1 MVTTD
6 NGCVL
11 EELDE
16 VSRGTSLE
24 RLEPE
29 ALMRMTSDGGS
40 STSLWAQTA
49 EDVPLATDAEPA
61 PETDIAVIGA
71 GIAGLTTAL
80 ELVRCGARVMVLD
93 DGPIGGGETGRT
105 SAHLTSAIDDLY
117 HVIERKRGRRVAALV
132 AESHMA
138 AIDKI
143 ESNVRELSI
152 DCEFQR
158 VDGYLFAPPG
168 ERHERKLEREYEAAR
183 RAGLLVDRVER
194 APLPFDTGPAL
205 RFARQAQ
212 FHPLK
217 YLRGLA
223 RAVVSGGG
231 ALVTGAHVD
240 AVEPG
245 APVTLRL
252 AGGRKVACRVAVDA
266 TNGALTSP
274 VKLAIQQAAYRSY
287 VITYEL
293 TPGRI
298 PDALYWDTADPY
310 HYLRVARG
318 PDGRELLIVGGSDH
332 RTGQGDPGHA
342 FVELD
347 RWVRRWISIA
357 GAIVARWSGQI
368 LEPADSLAYIGKCPG
383 LDHVYLVSGDS
394 GEGLTH
400 GTIAGMLLPE
410 LMRGKR
416 SPWAE
421 VYDPA
426 RSHLRSLG
434 TLLKEATR
442 STLAYADWL
451 RGGDVGSSDD
461 VARGEGAVVRR
472 GLHFVACY
480 RDAGG
485 MCHERSATCTHLGGV
500 VSWNA
505 VEKTWDCPCHGSRF
519 DPYGRVLNGP
529 ATSDLRPAPGGPEAP
544 AEVGV
549 PVAGHV
555 APGVPAGAPDPT
567 PAIRAAVIDQRN
579 LKH

>member
-1 MVTTD
+1 
-6 NGCVL
+6 
-11 EELDE
+11 
-16 VSRGTSLE
+16 
-24 RLEPE
+24 
-29 ALMRMTSDGGS
+29 
-40 STSLWAQTA
+40 
-49 EDVPLATDAEPA
+49 
-61 PETDIAVIGA
+61 
-71 GIAGLTTAL
+71 
-80 ELVRCGARVMVLD
+80 
-93 DGPIGGGETGRT
+93 
-105 SAHLTSAIDDLY
+105 
-117 HVIERKRGRRVAALV
+117 
-132 AESHMA
+132 MA

-168 ERHERKLEREYEAAR
+168 GQDERTLLREYEAAR
-183 RAGLLVDRVER
+183 RAGLLVDRVDR

-205 RFARQAQ
+205 RFARQAE

-217 YLRGLA
+217 YLHGLA
-223 RAVVSGGG
+223 RAVVEGGG
-231 ALVTGAHVD
+231 ALITGAHVV
-240 AVEPG
+240 AVEPA

-252 AGGRKVACRVAVDA
+252 AGGRSVSCRVVVDA

-274 VKLAIQQAAYRSY
+274 VKLTIHQAAYRSY

-293 TPGRI
+293 TPERI
-298 PDALYWDTADPY
+298 PRALYWDTADPY

-332 RTGQGDPGHA
+332 RTGQGDPELA

-347 RWVRRWISIA
+347 RWVRQWIPIA

-368 LEPADSLAYIGKCPG
+368 LEPADALAYIGRCPG
-383 LDHVYLVSGDS
+383 HDHVYVVSGDS

-416 SPWAE
+416 SPWAD

-426 RSHLRSLG
+426 RGHVRSLG

-451 RGGDVGSSDD
+451 RGGDARSSEDI
-461 VARGEGAVVRR
+461 ALGEGAVLRR
-472 GLHFVACY
+472 GRHLVACY
-480 RDAGG
+480 RDATGI
-485 MCHERSATCTHLGGV
+485 CHERSATCTHLGGV
-500 VSWNA
+500 VRWNA
-505 VEKTWDCPCHGSRF
+505 AEKTWDCPCHGSRF
-519 DPYGRVLNGP
+519 DPLGRVLNGP
-529 ATSDLRPAPGGPEAP
+529 AASDLRPAPGRPETP

-549 PVAGHV
+549 PAGQ
-555 APGVPAGAPDPT
+555 AQPGIPPDT
-567 PAIRAAVIDQRN
+567 AQANPAIRAAVIDHRN
-579 LKH
+579 LKP